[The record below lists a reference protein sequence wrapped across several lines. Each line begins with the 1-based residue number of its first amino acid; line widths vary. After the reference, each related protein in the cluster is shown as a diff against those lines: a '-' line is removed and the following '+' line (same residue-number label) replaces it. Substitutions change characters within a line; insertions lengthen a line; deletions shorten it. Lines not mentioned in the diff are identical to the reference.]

1 MCVPVDDS
9 AILCW
14 LQTQLRVIEAWQ
26 AELSSRPDADL
37 QQVERLARHY
47 DWLNEELSRL
57 STYRQAA

>member
-9 AILCW
+9 AMLCW
-14 LQTQLRVIEAWQ
+14 LQTQLRVSEAWQ

-37 QQVERLARHY
+37 QQVKRLSRHH

-57 STYRQAA
+57 SSYRQAA

>member
-9 AILCW
+9 AMLCW

-26 AELSSRPDADL
+26 AELSSRPDA
-37 QQVERLARHY
+37 RHY